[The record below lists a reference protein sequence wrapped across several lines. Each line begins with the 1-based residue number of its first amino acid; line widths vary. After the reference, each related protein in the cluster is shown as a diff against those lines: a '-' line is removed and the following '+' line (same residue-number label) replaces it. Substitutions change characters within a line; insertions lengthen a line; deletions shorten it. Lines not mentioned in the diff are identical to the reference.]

1 MKIVELCG
9 SPGVGKSTI
18 FGQIDRRERQEFS
31 WTTAS
36 NKLPMGNE
44 SRLEFLRKVLNE
56 ILNGKKPVNPRSQKM
71 ESWFEYARRIY
82 RGIKLGR
89 NFVDLY
95 ILKEAGDRFVAQYP
109 QYVDAC
115 WENLFYRQARSSNGL
130 DLRFEK
136 AEFIYLI
143 IKKFQVLKEKKS
155 NKTVII
161 DEGLINMID
170 RALYKSKNPLEEKE
184 EIEEVLETMPWPD
197 ALVYLDS
204 DLEENARRII
214 ERKDIRDMHKGLS
227 LDELMDFTRAGRE
240 RILTAIRYLE
250 EKGIPVLYLDTLRPV
265 SENADKIIEFAADL
279 KSAEFSVPSKEP
291 LSV

>member
-1 MKIVELCG
+1 MKIIELCG

-18 FGQIDRRERQEFS
+18 FWHIEKKQKPKNP

-36 NKLPMGNE
+36 NKLPLGNE
-44 SRLEFLRKVLNE
+44 SRADFLWKVWGE
-56 ILNGKKPVNPRSQKM
+56 ILKGKKPVNPRSKKM
-71 ESWFEYARRIY
+71 ESWYEYARRIY
-82 RGIKLGR
+82 HGIKLGR

-115 WENLFYRQARSSNGL
+115 WKNLFYRQAKSSNGL

-143 IKKFQVLKEKKS
+143 IKKFQVLQEKKS
-155 NKTVII
+155 DKTVII

-170 RALYKSKNPLEEKE
+170 RALYKSENPLDEKE

-197 ALVYLDS
+197 ALVYIDS
-204 DLEENARRII
+204 DLEENVKRIL
-214 ERKDIRDMHKGLS
+214 ERNDIRDMHKGLS
-227 LDELMDFTRAGRE
+227 KKELMEFTQAGRE

-250 EKGIPVLYLDTLRPV
+250 RKGIPVLYVGSMRPV
-265 SENADKIIEFAADL
+265 SINAKEIIEFATDL
-279 KSAEFSVPSKEP
+279 KQVNFSVTSPET

>member
-18 FGQIDRRERQEFS
+18 FGYIEQKQRPKNP

-36 NKLPMGNE
+36 NKLPLGNE
-44 SRLEFLRKVLNE
+44 SRADFLRKVWRE
-56 ILNGKKPVNPRSQKM
+56 ILKGKKPVNPRSKKM

-95 ILKEAGDRFVAQYP
+95 VLKEAGDRFVAKYP

-115 WENLFYRQARSSNGL
+115 WKNLFYRQARSSNGL

-143 IKKFQVLKEKKS
+143 IKKFQVLQEKKS
-155 NKTVII
+155 DKTVII

-170 RALYKSKNPLEEKE
+170 RALYKSKNPMDEKD
-184 EIEEVLETMPWPD
+184 EIEETLEMMPWPD
-197 ALVYLDS
+197 ALVYIDS
-204 DLEENARRII
+204 DLEENAKRILD
-214 ERKDIRDMHKGLS
+214 RKDIRDMHKGLS
-227 LDELMDFTRAGRE
+227 KKELMEFTQAGRE

-250 EKGIPVLYLDTLRPV
+250 KKGLPVLYLDASRPV
-265 SENADKIIEFAADL
+265 AVNAAEIIEFASGIT
-279 KSAEFSVPSKEP
+279 SAEFQVAPTETVSV
-291 LSV
+291 